1 MKKVIAIMLAV
12 VMCLAL
18 AACGKK
24 EAPAPAATTPA
35 APASTTPAAPAATT
49 PAAPTANAPEY
60 PEMNLQISHI
70 NAVDHACNVAY
81 NEWAELLKERTDGK
95 ITLDVYPAS
104 QLYGAEDGYDACQ
117 LGDLDM
123 TQADISGLTAKVPRA
138 GVLCLPMLYNSYE
151 KAAKVFYGPV
161 GEAVNGDIEQAYN
174 FHPMGWIWN
183 GYRFMC
189 TNDPIDELAD
199 CKGYKLRV
207 PGIDL
212 YLNTFVPM
220 GFTPVQ
226 TAWGEAYTAMQSG
239 LCDGVETTAEAIA
252 TQGFGAL
259 GGNVTT
265 TRHIL
270 SVIGPVINCDLWASF
285 DDDTKALFNE
295 TWAICQAK
303 CNETVISNETKYLDQ
318 MKSEGV
324 NVIDWKDPQ
333 ELIDLFKPQWTDNAK
348 AGGYEDLFEEAFA
361 AMN

>member
-35 APASTTPAAPAATT
+35 PAASTPAAPAATT
-49 PAAPTANAPEY
+49 PAAPTASGPDY

-70 NAVDHACNVAY
+70 NAVDHACNIAY

-123 TQADISGLTAKVPRA
+123 TQVDVSGLTAKVPRA
-138 GVLCLPMLYNSYE
+138 GVLCVPMLYNNFDKAE
-151 KAAKVFYGPV
+151 KVIFGEV
-161 GEAVNGDIEQAYN
+161 GDAVNADIEKAYN
-174 FHPMGWIWN
+174 FHPMGYIWN
-183 GYRFMC
+183 GFRYMC

-212 YLNTFVPM
+212 YLNIFVPM
-220 GFTPVQ
+220 GFSPVQ

-239 LCDGVETTAEAIA
+239 LCDGVETTIEAIA

-270 SVIGPVINCDLWASF
+270 SVIGPVINCDLWDSM
-285 DDDTKALFNE
+285 DDDTKALMNE

-303 CNETVISNETKYLDQ
+303 CNETVIANETKYLDQ
-318 MKSEGV
+318 MKAEGV
-324 NVIDWKDPQ
+324 NVIDWKNPQ
-333 ELIDLFKPQWTDNAK
+333 ELIDLFKPQWTENAK
-348 AGGYEDLFEEAFA
+348 AGGYEDLLEKALA
-361 AMN
+361 ALN

>member
-12 VMCLAL
+12 VMCLGL

-24 EAPAPAATTPA
+24 EAPAPAAPAPA
-35 APASTTPAAPAATT
+35 APAATTPAAPAATT

-70 NAVDHACNVAY
+70 NAVDHACNIAY

-123 TQADISGLTAKVPRA
+123 TQVDVSGLTAKVPRA
-138 GVLCLPMLYNSYE
+138 GVLCVPMLYNNFDKAE
-151 KAAKVFYGPV
+151 KVIFGEV
-161 GEAVNGDIEQAYN
+161 GDAVNADIEKAYN
-174 FHPMGWIWN
+174 FHPMGYIWN
-183 GYRFMC
+183 GFRYMC

-212 YLNTFVPM
+212 YLNIFVPM

-239 LCDGVETTAEAIA
+239 LCDGVETTIEAIA

-259 GGNVTT
+259 GGNITT

-270 SVIGPVINCDLWASF
+270 SVIGPVINCDLWASM
-285 DDDTKALFNE
+285 DDDTKALMNE

-303 CNETVISNETKYLDQ
+303 CNETVIANETKYLEQ
-318 MKSEGV
+318 MKAEGV
-324 NVIDWKDPQ
+324 NVMDWKNPQ
-333 ELIDLFKPQWTDNAK
+333 ELIDLFKPQWTENAK
-348 AGGYEDLFEEAFA
+348 AGGYEDLLEKALA
-361 AMN
+361 ALN